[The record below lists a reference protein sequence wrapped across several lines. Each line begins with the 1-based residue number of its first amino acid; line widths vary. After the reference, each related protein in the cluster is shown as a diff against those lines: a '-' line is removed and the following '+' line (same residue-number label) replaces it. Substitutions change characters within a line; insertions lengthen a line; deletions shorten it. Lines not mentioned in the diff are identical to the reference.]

1 MLKCYQWVI
10 IMLFYRL
17 NCLFLHRIKLIME
30 IYRYKYITIIGLVS
44 VLVLQTIWIHNSYA
58 LITNDIKNK
67 CNETLKDMMFREA
80 MNRPHLKYTS
90 FDVPSSYSGAPDLT
104 FVEDILYKKI
114 GSNVSLLSLNSLM
127 HKALLSKNINS
138 DYVIYNIDCKTNKII
153 GVSKKED
160 LSLFTIKSKIFHT
173 RTNKSQGLQ
182 LVLNNP
188 YYTLFERL
196 GLLMIASF
204 IISVI
209 IVFCILQQIRIIIRQ
224 NNIAKIRKDFSYAMV
239 HDMKS
244 PLTSIMVGVS
254 NLQTGLLDNKPDV
267 KNKYLSIMGDE
278 SRHLLSLIN
287 KVLTISKIEENK
299 LTLNK
304 TDVAIRPMVQDVA
317 DKYSAKQIKPINF
330 TSEIKAA
337 SAYAD
342 EEYLKEAIVNF
353 VDNAV
358 KYSNDSVDIHFSS
371 TETSSETLISVRDNG
386 IGISDKDKAKIFDK
400 FERASATGRT
410 MLGGASGFGLGL
422 NYVMLVMDAHGG
434 RVSVDS
440 VKGEYSEFTLYI
452 PKKTKN

>member
-1 MLKCYQWVI
+1 MSNE
-10 IMLFYRL
+10 LFI
-17 NCLFLHRIKLIME
+17 FASKTHKMK
-30 IYRYKYITIIGLVS
+30 IYRYKYITIIGLIS
-44 VLVLQTIWIHNSYA
+44 VLILQTIWIHNSYA

-67 CNETLKDMMFREA
+67 CNETFVATMFKEA
-80 MNRPHLKYTS
+80 EIRFQQLP
-90 FDVPSSYSGAPDLT
+90 
-104 FVEDILYKKI
+104 
-114 GSNVSLLSLNSLM
+114 SNVSLYMPTTSSVTPSIVDFEDGIYKKLKKDVSLRIMDSLM
-127 HKALLSKNINS
+127 HKALLSKNIHS
-138 DYVIYNIDCKTNKII
+138 DYVIHNIDCKTNKII
-153 GVSKKED
+153 GVSKKEN
-160 LSLFTIKSKIFHT
+160 LHLFTIKSKIFYT

-209 IVFCILQQIRIIIRQ
+209 IIFCILQQIRIIIRQ

-317 DKYSAKQIKPINF
+317 DKYFAKQIKPINF
-330 TSEIKAA
+330 TLEIKAA
-337 SAYAD
+337 LAYAD

-440 VKGEYSEFTLYI
+440 VKGKYSEFTLYI
-452 PKKTKN
+452 PKKIKTKLEKT